1 MARAGKTCATPG
13 CGKIRTHRS
22 WCEFCAAAHEASR
35 GSRQERGYGRDHD
48 LIRRQLM
55 DRLRVDLAAGR
66 RPLCPRCGLPLL
78 LSQDLDAGH
87 SVDLRIDPNAKADR
101 LEHAPCNRAWRSH
114 HRDVE

>member
-1 MARAGKTCATPG
+1 
-13 CGKIRTHRS
+13 
-22 WCEFCAAAHEASR
+22 
-35 GSRQERGYGRDHD
+35 
-48 LIRRQLM
+48 M

-78 LSQDLDAGH
+78 LSQGLDAGH

-101 LEHAPCNRAWRSH
+101 LEHAACNRAWRSH